1 MVSRL
6 ITLTKRFSLI
16 LSAPIVAACMILST
30 AAPAAAF
37 TDGLSFVYCNG
48 RFSMGTVNLSHGTVT
63 AYGCSN
69 GYFYVV
75 TKSTVKDSLV
85 ASITRTVKYYN
96 YEVATGYAYQVI
108 SPMVARVSGACYD
121 IWGFMS
127 GGGKGW
133 RFCW

>member
-1 MVSRL
+1 MVTKILTLKKKIGL
-6 ITLTKRFSLI
+6 ILLTPLLTLTMGVLPV
-16 LSAPIVAACMILST
+16 L
-30 AAPAAAF
+30 PAHAF
-37 TDGLSFVYCNG
+37 TDGLSFVYCQG

-75 TKSTVKDSLV
+75 TRSSYKDNLV
-85 ASITRTVKYYN
+85 ASIYRDVKYRD

-108 SPMVARVSGACYD
+108 TPMVARVSGACYD
-121 IWGFMS
+121 VWGYMS